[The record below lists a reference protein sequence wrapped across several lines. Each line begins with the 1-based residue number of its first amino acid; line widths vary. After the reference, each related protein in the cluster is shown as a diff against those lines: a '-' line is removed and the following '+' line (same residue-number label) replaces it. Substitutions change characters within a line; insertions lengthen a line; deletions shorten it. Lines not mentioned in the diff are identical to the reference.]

1 MARLEMARFVARV
14 SARSAH
20 RLAIPR
26 PRQFQLRHHTFQNS
40 SRGFEHQEK
49 RIMALLTRISPA
61 ISLAL
66 LTACAPAEQPVP
78 KEARYVETIVIEATE
93 VSGTTSTSGKISARI
108 QADLSFRVGGR
119 IAERMVDVGD
129 HVKAGQV
136 LARIDDKEQKAD
148 LQVALANLRSAQA
161 QRTQAQLSYTR
172 QQSLIA
178 TSVTTQAA
186 VDSARE
192 ALLTAQATVRSAEAQ
207 VDTAKDT
214 LQQTVLKSE
223 ADGIITARNAEVG
236 QVVQAAQ
243 AIVSLAYDGPRD
255 AVINIDEAALLGRG
269 VEDVAEVRLLS
280 GGGTYKAR
288 VREVSPSLDTTTG
301 TIRVKL
307 GLEGGLDA
315 PLGSS
320 VVVTARYKPQTVIEL
335 PWSSMASSDGRPAV
349 WLVDPNTR
357 AVSLHPVGVTSYA
370 VERFSVGSGLN
381 ANDVVVSNGTKFL
394 SDGDVVTF
402 EGATP

>member
-1 MARLEMARFVARV
+1 M
-14 SARSAH
+14 
-20 RLAIPR
+20 
-26 PRQFQLRHHTFQNS
+26 
-40 SRGFEHQEK
+40 
-49 RIMALLTRISPA
+49 
-61 ISLAL
+61 
-66 LTACAPAEQPVP
+66 
-78 KEARYVETIVIEATE
+78 
-93 VSGTTSTSGKISARI
+93 
-108 QADLSFRVGGR
+108 
-119 IAERMVDVGD
+119 
-129 HVKAGQV
+129 
-136 LARIDDKEQKAD
+136 
-148 LQVALANLRSAQA
+148 
-161 QRTQAQLSYTR
+161 
-172 QQSLIA
+172 
-178 TSVTTQAA
+178 
-186 VDSARE
+186 
-192 ALLTAQATVRSAEAQ
+192 
-207 VDTAKDT
+207 
-214 LQQTVLKSE
+214 
-223 ADGIITARNAEVG
+223 
-236 QVVQAAQ
+236 
-243 AIVSLAYDGPRD
+243 
-255 AVINIDEAALLGRG
+255 
-269 VEDVAEVRLLS
+269 S